1 MAEVDDDGPVRR
13 AAAGAGEDRR
23 AHARISLD
31 AEVWIGQGGLFS
43 RTTARIA
50 NLSIGGAFIELAGSY
65 QVGSIFDLRIGLDGA
80 FVNTTAIVRRVLP
93 SRGIGVQF
101 LDLSPEAEDYV
112 ASSLASPSA

>member
-1 MAEVDDDGPVRR
+1 MAEVDDDSSERPADG
-13 AAAGAGEDRR
+13 GAGEDRR

-43 RTTARIA
+43 RTTERIA

-80 FVNTTAIVRRVLP
+80 FVNTTAIVRRALP

-101 LDLSPEAEDYV
+101 LDLSPEAQACV
-112 ASSLASPSA
+112 ASRIVNRSG